1 MDLRFPAWQK
11 ARKEVGG
18 VLAMKVLLAECGSK
32 ADADEKNFGAAVGQY
47 LDKKGEKRNALEE
60 IHG

>member
-1 MDLRFPAWQK
+1 
-11 ARKEVGG
+11 
-18 VLAMKVLLAECGSK
+18 MKVLLAECGSK